1 MIDLL
6 TLKDLEPPM
15 GDVGSTGNLT
25 SCRAIWT
32 SPLDGEDGAPRNRI
46 IHARVL
52 QLHTPARLHRL
63 GLRRAA
69 GYHKCGSRQDLDW
82 VTAFRIL
89 TWNGKEW
96 VLLRRERTLSAPAE
110 NMTWFDLRG
119 TETSAVLIEVRR
131 CGIDNWWTSWNLAS
145 GAFVLEGE
153 PLGGVAPRNEKVLA
167 ADVKSLGNLPDGV
180 TASCDAGEV
189 RYRTRYLEVG
199 FRLNRT
205 GFSYLAIDEEGES
218 KTGTNVLKLQPG
230 SFFQGTQLS
239 RVGAVPAAASA
250 LRYDVQGTTSVEEN
264 TITYDVVIGGTGQR
278 YFLKWTILEDRIKL
292 HAERFA
298 DREVRAWRSGTWMI
312 GLNCLVS
319 TPNVLGRIV
328 RKGETG
334 SMDLPAFLHFP
345 RFGTFEITSTS
356 RDAVWRSDSF
366 RLQNMTTSELKLGEI
381 PQPEGD
387 YLLPIGH
394 FVADI
399 ELRVAQIAT
408 PLSDEAPLPVVQAVK
423 RSSMT
428 SLTYRADTGTLSNN
442 GNSIHC
448 PICMDNWSAI
458 MTKMDPLAPNL
469 AAVDLL
475 RDSLERWLDGGPGY
489 ASGPLLQ
496 DGKVHEA
503 EDEYLMTGT
512 AGLLGLAEYL
522 QHSGTAA
529 WVKDFQVQIR
539 RKIEQMRLRD
549 VDNDGLVES
558 KYRTGVSGTG
568 QWSTVWFDVISFG
581 WKDSWTNALLY
592 SALKTLSTVL
602 PTLGQPEIARGLSNW
617 SENLKKNYY
626 PVFFNAE
633 TGWLAGWR
641 CAENKLHDYGFLAV
655 NGAAVCVG
663 LLNDRGARQIVEK
676 LWSEAKRVNIPDARF
691 GLPISLW
698 PIPDKDLAD
707 IMQGYPHGFYG
718 NGACTHSQT
727 RHFVDALYLVG
738 MKEEADHVL
747 ERLCSSLAD
756 GLVYG
761 GSKSGLDARYWD
773 GWPCGYEGLLTD
785 QFGILASVFR
795 RYAKTSVTRQV

>member
-6 TLKDLEPPM
+6 NLKDLEPPM
-15 GDVGSTGNLT
+15 GDVGSMGNL
-25 SCRAIWT
+25 SSIRAMWT

-46 IHARVL
+46 IHARIL
-52 QLHTPARLHRL
+52 QLHNPARLKRL
-63 GLRRAA
+63 GLRRAF

-82 VTAFRIL
+82 VTAFRVL
-89 TWNGKEW
+89 VWNGKEW
-96 VLLRRERTLSAPAE
+96 ALIRREQSVPAPSE
-110 NMTWFDLRG
+110 EMTWFDLRG
-119 TETSAVLIEVRR
+119 AETLAVLIEARR

-153 PLGGVAPRNEKVLA
+153 PLGGVAPRNEKVLKI
-167 ADVKSLGNLPDGV
+167 DSVSIDSLPDGIS
-180 TASCDAGEV
+180 AHCAAGEI
-189 RYRTRYLEVG
+189 RFQSRFLEVG

-205 GFSYLAIDEEGES
+205 GFSYLAVDEEGEG
-218 KTGTNVLKLQPG
+218 KTGSNVLKLQPG
-230 SFFQGTQLS
+230 SFYQGIHLS
-239 RVGAVPAAASA
+239 RVGAVPAAASV
-250 LRYDVQGTTSVEEN
+250 LRYDTQGTTRVEGNSV
-264 TITYDVVIGGTGQR
+264 TYDVTISGTGQR
-278 YFLKWTILEDRIKL
+278 YFLKWTILEDRINL

-298 DREVRAWRSGTWMI
+298 DREVRAWRSSAWMI

-319 TPNVLGRIV
+319 TAHVLGKIV

-334 SMDLPAFLHFP
+334 TMNLPALLHFP
-345 RFGTFEITSTS
+345 RFGTLEIKSS
-356 RDAVWRSDSF
+356 GKDALWRSDSL
-366 RLQNMTTSELKLGEI
+366 RQQNMTTSELKLGEV

-387 YLLPIGH
+387 YLLSIGH
-394 FVADI
+394 FMADI
-399 ELRVAQIAT
+399 EMRVAQIAT
-408 PLSDEAPLPVVQAVK
+408 PLKDDAPVPVAQAVK
-423 RSSMT
+423 RCSLT

-458 MTKMDPLAPNL
+458 ATKMDRILPNL
-469 AAVDLL
+469 TPADLL

-496 DGKVHEA
+496 VGKVHEA

-522 QHSGTAA
+522 QHSGTAE
-529 WVKDFQVQIR
+529 WVKSYQVQIR

-549 VDNDGLVES
+549 LDNDGLIES

-592 SALKTLSTVL
+592 PALKTLSTVL
-602 PTLGQPEIARGLSNW
+602 PVLGQLEIARGLSGW
-617 SENLKKNYY
+617 AETLKKNYY
-626 PVFFNAE
+626 PAFFNPE

-655 NGAAVCVG
+655 NGAAVCAG
-663 LLNDRGARQIVEK
+663 LLNERGARQIIEK
-676 LWSEAKRVNIPDARF
+676 LWNEAKRVKIPDARF

-707 IMQGYPHGFYG
+707 IMQGYPQGFYG
-718 NGACTHSQT
+718 NGACTHSQS

-738 MKEEADHVL
+738 MKEEADGLL

-761 GSKSGLDARYWD
+761 ASKSGLDARYWD

-785 QFGILASVFR
+785 QFGILASAFK
-795 RYAKTSVTRQV
+795 RYGKTSVAQ

>member
-1 MIDLL
+1 MIDLF

-15 GDVGSTGNLT
+15 GDVGSMGHLS
-25 SCRAIWT
+25 SCRALWT
-32 SPLDGEDGAPRNRI
+32 TPLDGEEGAPRNRI
-46 IHARVL
+46 IHARTM
-52 QLHTPARLHRL
+52 QLHSPARLHRL

-82 VTAFRIL
+82 VTAFRVL
-89 TWNGKEW
+89 VWNGKEW
-96 VLLRRERTLSAPAE
+96 AQIHRERSVSAPAE
-110 NMTWFDLRG
+110 EMTWYDLRG
-119 TETSAVLIEVRR
+119 TETTAVLIEARR

-153 PLGGVAPRNEKVLA
+153 PLGSVALRNEKILKVELLSTQA
-167 ADVKSLGNLPDGV
+167 LPAGV
-180 TASCDAGEV
+180 TATCDAGEI
-189 RYRTRYLEVG
+189 RYRSRFLEVG

-205 GFSYLAIDEEGES
+205 GFSFLGVDEEGES
-218 KTGTNVLKLQPG
+218 RTGSNLLKLQPG
-230 SFFQGTQLS
+230 IFHQGVQLS
-239 RVGAVPAAASA
+239 KVGSVPSAATA
-250 LRYDVQGTTSVEEN
+250 LRYDVQGTTRVEGN
-264 TITYDVVIGGTGQR
+264 SITYDLLLSGTGQR
-278 YFLKWTILEDRIKL
+278 YFLKWTVLEDRIAL

-298 DREVRAWRSGTWMI
+298 DRELRAWRSCAWMI

-319 TPNVLGRIV
+319 TPNVLGAIV
-328 RKGETG
+328 KAGETG
-334 SMDLPAFLHFP
+334 SMQLPAFLHFP
-345 RFGTFEITSTS
+345 RFGTLQITSS
-356 RDAVWRSDSF
+356 GKDALWRTDSI
-366 RLQNMTTSELKLGEI
+366 RPQNMTTSELKLGEI

-387 YLLPIGH
+387 YMLPVGH

-399 ELRVAQIAT
+399 EMRVTQVST
-408 PLSDEAPLPVVQAVK
+408 PLREDAPTAVAQAVK
-423 RSSMT
+423 CSSMT

-458 MTKMDPLAPNL
+458 TTKMDPLAPNL
-469 AAVDLL
+469 APIDFLK
-475 RDSLERWLDGGPGY
+475 DSLERWLDGGPGY

-522 QHSGTAA
+522 KLGASTGWAKAH
-529 WVKDFQVQIR
+529 QVQIR

-592 SALKTLSTVL
+592 SALQTLVTAL
-602 PTLGQPEIARGLSNW
+602 PAHGLSELARGLSGW
-617 SENLKKNYY
+617 SETLKKNYY
-626 PVFFNAE
+626 PAFFNAE

-655 NGAAVCVG
+655 NGAAVCAG
-663 LLNDRGARQIVEK
+663 LLNDRGARQIIER
-676 LWSEAKRVNIPDARF
+676 LWSEAKRVNIPDARL

-718 NGACTHSQT
+718 NGACTHSQS
-727 RHFVDALYLVG
+727 RHFVDAMYLVG
-738 MKEEADHVL
+738 MDKEADDVL
-747 ERLCSSLAD
+747 ERLCSSLAE

-761 GSKSGLDARYWD
+761 ASKSGLDARYWD

-785 QFGILASVFR
+785 QFGILASAFK
-795 RYAKTSVTRQV
+795 RYGKTSASK